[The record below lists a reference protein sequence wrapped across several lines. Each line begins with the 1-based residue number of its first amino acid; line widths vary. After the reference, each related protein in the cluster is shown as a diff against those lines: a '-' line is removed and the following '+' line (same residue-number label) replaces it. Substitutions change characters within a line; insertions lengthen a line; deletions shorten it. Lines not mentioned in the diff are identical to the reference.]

1 MTALATK
8 RLSYEDYLA
17 LDAASE
23 QRLEFWSGEVWA
35 MAGGTMDHALL
46 QVGCTV
52 ALRAALRAAGKPCRV
67 LSADAKVWLAE
78 TDMAVYPDLS
88 VICGP
93 IVRPVHDAHAA
104 TNPTLVLEVLSPA
117 TASRDRGEKRYAYM
131 RAPTV
136 QHIVLV
142 ASDRVE
148 VERWTRLDTG
158 AWEVRTLG
166 PGAAL
171 ELPALGVRVEVDA
184 LYADTELISGAQAG

>member
-35 MAGGTMDHALL
+35 MAGGTPDHARIGANAIGELY
-46 QVGCTV
+46 V
-52 ALRAALRAAGKPCRV
+52 ALRRSPCSV
-67 LSADAKVWLAE
+67 STADQRIWLAE
-78 TDMAVYPDLS
+78 ADMAVYPDLS

-166 PGAAL
+166 PGAPL